1 MTRSSS
7 ARAHAAL
14 ERLLARAMVAADPVA
29 VLQRA
34 ARNRRLPGE
43 LRELLATVDADGL
56 RLTALLV
63 ARLRFERLLRGSPE
77 AEALFEANPQRFAE
91 LFRRY
96 HERTPLTAFFPQAE
110 AELFR
115 GFLGASPGA
124 SRPRPIRPIKPIRR
138 SPRRSGSG

>member
-1 MTRSSS
+1 MPRPSS

-14 ERLLARAMVAADPVA
+14 ERLLARAMVAEDPVA

-34 ARNRRLPGE
+34 SRSRSLPGE
-43 LRELLATVDADGL
+43 LRELLAEVDADGV

-77 AEALFEANPQRFAE
+77 AEALFEADPQAFAE

-96 HERTPLTAFFPQAE
+96 HARTPLTAFFPQAE

-115 GFLGASPGA
+115 RFLARA
-124 SRPRPIRPIKPIRR
+124 PRQRQSFSQLRR

>member
-1 MTRSSS
+1 MARSSS

-14 ERLLARAMVAADPVA
+14 ERLLGRAMRAADPVA
-29 VLQRA
+29 ALQRA
-34 ARNRRLPGE
+34 SRNRRLPRA
-43 LRELLATVDADGL
+43 LRELLAAVDVDGV
-56 RLTALLV
+56 RLVALLV

-115 GFLGASPGA
+115 GFLGEA
-124 SRPRPIRPIKPIRR
+124 PRGRRIRR

>member
-1 MTRSSS
+1 MPRPSS

-34 ARNRRLPGE
+34 SRRRSLPGE
-43 LRELLATVDADGL
+43 LRALLAKVDADGV

-77 AEALFEANPQRFAE
+77 AEALFEADPQAFAE

-115 GFLGASPGA
+115 GFLAEA
-124 SRPRPIRPIKPIRR
+124 PRQRQLRRVRR